1 MIVYQARIFWDQKDY
16 KSVEL
21 TLEASYDICYESQVF
36 RTNLAHSIYMQGA
49 TRYTDAIQKYE
60 GLLADFDLLS
70 NLLSAETIVLANLCV
85 CYLITKQSDKA
96 EELIGQIEQQENIQ
110 KSLQQQRENGGAHA
124 ASLHLCI
131 VNLVIG
137 TLYCS
142 KGNFDFGI
150 RLIVKSLNPGSEKL
164 GTDTWYY
171 TKRCLLALIEN
182 IVKRQYSLQESLY
195 AHIIIFLDEAYQ
207 VGKNIT
213 TVLFP
218 SQQ

>member
-1 MIVYQARIFWDQKDY
+1 MEKQHHHNDGNQTD
-16 KSVEL
+16 
-21 TLEASYDICYESQVF
+21 TQ
-36 RTNLAHSIYMQGA
+36 TNSTSG
-49 TRYTDAIQKYE
+49 
-60 GLLADFDLLS
+60 S
-70 NLLSAETIVLANLCV
+70 S
-85 CYLITKQSDKA
+85 
-96 EELIGQIEQQENIQ
+96 
-110 KSLQQQRENGGAHA
+110 
-124 ASLHLCI
+124 SLHLCI

-150 RLIVKSLNPGSEKL
+150 RLIVKSLNPASEKL

-182 IVKRQYSLQESLY
+182 IVKQQYVLQESLY

-218 SQQ
+218 

>member
-1 MIVYQARIFWDQKDY
+1 MSFTV
-16 KSVEL
+16 S
-21 TLEASYDICYESQVF
+21 
-36 RTNLAHSIYMQGA
+36 
-49 TRYTDAIQKYE
+49 
-60 GLLADFDLLS
+60 
-70 NLLSAETIVLANLCV
+70 
-85 CYLITKQSDKA
+85 
-96 EELIGQIEQQENIQ
+96 
-110 KSLQQQRENGGAHA
+110 
-124 ASLHLCI
+124 I

-150 RLIVKSLNPGSEKL
+150 RLIFKSLNPASEKL

-182 IVKRQYSLQESLY
+182 IVKRQYTLQESLY

-218 SQQ
+218 SPSSANVVSNSTPTAM

>member
-1 MIVYQARIFWDQKDY
+1 M
-16 KSVEL
+16 
-21 TLEASYDICYESQVF
+21 
-36 RTNLAHSIYMQGA
+36 N
-49 TRYTDAIQKYE
+49 
-60 GLLADFDLLS
+60 
-70 NLLSAETIVLANLCV
+70 NLLQAETIVLANLCV
-85 CYLITKQSDKA
+85 CYLIAKQSEKA
-96 EELIGQIEQQENIQ
+96 EQLISSIEHQE
-110 KSLQQQRENGGAHA
+110 SLEKGF
-124 ASLHLCI
+124 SLHLCI

-150 RLIVKSLNPGSEKL
+150 RLIVKSLNPASEKL

-182 IVKRQYSLQESLY
+182 IVKRQYTLEESLY

-207 VGKNIT
+207 VGKGIT

-218 SQQ
+218 